1 MATQIHTLRNRLAKA
16 VLTATALVDGKL
28 RPDKA
33 NLSALAQALG
43 EVSAL
48 VATVPKYALE
58 DGAAGDHLVDTRKLI
73 DSVVS
78 ELALISDATGVALTA
93 EPSEPGEARC
103 RVLRGPSAAIY
114 AALEG
119 AAHLL
124 LTMLPIRSSVAIAA
138 RSAETIMLTVRLAD
152 ADPATETALLER
164 LAPVVERHG
173 ALVHALDAPGTLCL
187 HLPGERLC
195 VDTEVCAQ
203 SGAP

>member
-58 DGAAGDHLVDTRKLI
+58 DGAAGDHLVDTRKL
-73 DSVVS
+73 
-78 ELALISDATGVALTA
+78 
-93 EPSEPGEARC
+93 
-103 RVLRGPSAAIY
+103 
-114 AALEG
+114 
-119 AAHLL
+119 
-124 LTMLPIRSSVAIAA
+124 
-138 RSAETIMLTVRLAD
+138 
-152 ADPATETALLER
+152 
-164 LAPVVERHG
+164 
-173 ALVHALDAPGTLCL
+173 
-187 HLPGERLC
+187 GERLC